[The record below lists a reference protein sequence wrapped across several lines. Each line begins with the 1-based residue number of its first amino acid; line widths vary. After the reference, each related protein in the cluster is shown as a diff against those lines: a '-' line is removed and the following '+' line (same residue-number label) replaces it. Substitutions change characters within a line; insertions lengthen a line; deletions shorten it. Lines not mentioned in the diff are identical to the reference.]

1 MNKLKIAVIGAGRL
15 GTIHSR
21 IYKEL
26 TNVELIGVCDI
37 DRARA
42 DNTAN
47 AFNVKAFYDYR
58 DLLDKIDAA
67 SICVPTNLHFE
78 VANTLLR
85 KNINLL
91 IEKPITDKIS
101 DAQKLIRL
109 AKTKKLIIQVGHVER
124 FNSAFVAIKP
134 LVKNPKFIE
143 CHRLSLFPQRSLDI
157 GVVLDVMIHDIDI
170 ILGLVDSDIKR
181 IESVGVKVLT
191 DKEDI
196 ANSRLTFKNGCI
208 ANLTASRVSDEAMRK
223 IRIFLNNAYISLDY
237 CNQEAFIY
245 KKESDSITKVSLP
258 IEKEEPLKK
267 ELESFVD
274 CVLNK
279 KKPLISGEE
288 GLNAL
293 KLAQTIIKQIH
304 NK

>member
-1 MNKLKIAVIGAGRL
+1 MHKLKIGVVGVGRL
-15 GTIHSR
+15 GAIHSR

-26 TNVELIGVCDI
+26 NNVELIGVCDI

-42 DNTAN
+42 DKAANT
-47 AFNVKAFYDYR
+47 FNTKAFYDYR
-58 DLLDKIDAA
+58 DLPGKIDAA

-85 KNINLL
+85 QNINLL
-91 IEKPITDKIS
+91 IEKPITNKIS

-109 AKTKKLIIQVGHVER
+109 AKTKNLIIQVGHVER

-134 LVKNPKFIE
+134 IVKNPKFIE
-143 CHRLSLFPQRSLDI
+143 CHRLSLFPRRSLDV

-170 ILGLVDSDIKR
+170 ILGLVGKDIKR
-181 IESVGVKVLT
+181 VESVGVKVLT
-191 DKEDI
+191 NDEDI

-208 ANLTASRVSDEAMRK
+208 ANLTASRVSDETMRK

-245 KKESDSITKVSLP
+245 KKKSNNITKTSLP

-293 KLAQTIIKQIH
+293 KLALTIIKQIH
-304 NK
+304 KK

>member
-1 MNKLKIAVIGAGRL
+1 MNKLKITVIGAGRL

-170 ILGLVDSDIKR
+170 ILGLEDSDIKR

-245 KKESDSITKVSLP
+245 KKESNTITKVSLP